1 VSSSSKESLP
11 SCFRIKTSYSS
22 QNSLHISV
30 VYWMHALALTLS
42 CSCSRIRKPISL
54 HTNTQKAVEAI
65 RSSFPHNTTRCYQSM
80 RLMILEL
87 LPSTAVNRSSEIN
100 KPIPNIYRL
109 QSGCNLHAIWHL
121 YPKRQFGS
129 QLRLSC
135 FICCPSTHR
144 NVKRLNFLA
153 RNSQ

>member
-1 VSSSSKESLP
+1 VCLVLP
-11 SCFRIKTSYSS
+11 KNLLTLCFGTKPSYSS
-22 QNSLHISV
+22 GNSLDISV

-100 KPIPNIYRL
+100 KPIANIYGL
-109 QSGCNLHAIWHL
+109 ESGCNLHAIWHL

-129 QLRLSC
+129 LLRLSC
-135 FICCPSTHR
+135 FICCRSTHR
-144 NVKRLNFLA
+144 NVKRLYFRT
-153 RNSQ
+153 RNS